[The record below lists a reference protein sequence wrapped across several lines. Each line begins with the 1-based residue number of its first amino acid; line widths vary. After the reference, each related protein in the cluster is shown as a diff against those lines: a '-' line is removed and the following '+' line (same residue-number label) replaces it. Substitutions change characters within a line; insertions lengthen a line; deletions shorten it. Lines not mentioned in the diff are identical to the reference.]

1 MIPMDEDDDL
11 VRIAS
16 PDLKVAIN
24 PFGAEL
30 WSLRDAQGRE
40 YMTDADPAFWS
51 GHAPLLFPI
60 VGALANDVLRVD
72 GRDYTLPKH
81 GFARRSQ
88 FAPVETG
95 PAHARFRLT
104 DSPETRAGY
113 PFGFV
118 LEIAYSVVDL
128 TLVMEASVFNPNE
141 RPLPFSFG
149 FHPAFAWPLPGGAD
163 KAAHRIVFER
173 DEPQDVRR
181 ITKGTGLLLPQGEP
195 TPAEGRELALRSD
208 LFEADAL
215 IWTDL
220 ASRKLSYGADGGAWI
235 DLAFPDCPMFGLW
248 QVPGARYIC
257 LEPWAGVADPV
268 GFAGEFS
275 DKPGVVTLPPGE
287 KARFQLAITVR
298 NA

>member
-1 MIPMDEDDDL
+1 MISMDEDDDL

-24 PFGAEL
+24 PLGAEL
-30 WSLRDAQGRE
+30 WSLRDAAGAE
-40 YMTDADPAFWS
+40 YMTDADPAFWT

-60 VGALANDVLRVD
+60 VGALAGDTLRVD
-72 GRDYTLPKH
+72 GREYTLPKH

-88 FAPVETG
+88 FAAVETG
-95 PAHARFRLT
+95 PANARFRLT
-104 DSPETRAGY
+104 DSPDTRAVF

-118 LEIAYSVVDL
+118 LELAFSVEDF
-128 TLVMEASVFNPNE
+128 TLVVEASVFNPND

-181 ITKGTGLLLPQGEP
+181 ITKGTGLLLPQGEA
-195 TPAEGRELALRSD
+195 TPVKGRELALRSD

-235 DLAFPDCPMFGLW
+235 DLAFPDSPMFGAW

-268 GFAGEFS
+268 GFDGDFS

-287 KARFQLAITVR
+287 TARFRLAITVR
-298 NA
+298 PA